1 MTSGL
6 GSPLATPPE
15 VGKVLV
21 VTAHPDDVDFGSAG
35 TVAMWTNEGIEV
47 VYCIITDG
55 AAGSSDPDVVLSE
68 LPARRQAEQ
77 RKAAAEVGV
86 SDVSFL
92 GYPDGRLEVSYGLR
106 GDISRVI
113 RQVRPDRV
121 VCQSPER
128 NWERIR
134 ASHPDH
140 LAAGEAVLQAVYP
153 DARNPYAHPE
163 LLGDGLEAHAVAEVW
178 LMASPRADHF
188 VDISNTMERK
198 IAALKCHESQVGDAA
213 GLEEFV
219 RRWATSTAERAGFL
233 PGHCAEVFQVV
244 DTR

>member
-6 GSPLATPPE
+6 DSPLATPPT

-21 VTAHPDDVDFGSAG
+21 ITAHPDDVDFGSAG
-35 TVAMWTNEGIEV
+35 TIAMWTNEGIEIA
-47 VYCIITDG
+47 YCIITDG
-55 AAGSSDPDVVLSE
+55 AAGSSDPAVVLSE

-92 GYPDGRLEVSYGLR
+92 GYPDGRLEVTYVLR
-106 GDISRVI
+106 SDLSRVI
-113 RQVRPDRV
+113 RQVRPERV

-163 LLGDGLEAHAVAEVW
+163 LLEDGLEPHEVAEVW

-188 VDISNTMERK
+188 VDITNAMERK
-198 IAALKCHESQVGDAA
+198 IAALKCHESQVGDAD
-213 GLEEFV
+213 GLEDFV
-219 RRWATSTAERAGFL
+219 RRWAANTAERAGFL
-233 PGHCAEVFQVV
+233 PGHFAEAFQVV